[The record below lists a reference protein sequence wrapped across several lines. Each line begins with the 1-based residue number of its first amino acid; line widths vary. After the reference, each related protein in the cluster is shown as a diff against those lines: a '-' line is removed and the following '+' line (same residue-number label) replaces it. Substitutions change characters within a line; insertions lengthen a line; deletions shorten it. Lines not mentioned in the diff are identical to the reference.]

1 MCNKDGEGGMGG
13 GQVESGWG
21 KRERGCGVERLRE
34 RERAEFIDNE
44 QVRIEGVSRFKKFSG
59 EWRDV
64 DCKDLL

>member
-1 MCNKDGEGGMGG
+1 MGG
-13 GQVESGWG
+13 GEVESGWG

-59 EWRDV
+59 E
-64 DCKDLL
+64 